1 MWCIRARD
9 TSSAARSTNWTFCGA
24 RWHGLTSTWPKN
36 RPPQQL
42 LRDPALI
49 CVLFSIRFE
58 LPAAFI
64 AANEQAVLATVRI
77 TCAQELFGLLV
88 RLTSNA
94 GPESR
99 LKTTAVDGLP
109 FLQVMRRVVVVH
121 FPRIAQAD
129 PPFFTRGIKA
139 FCSGKA
145 NGLADLL
152 CLALVFREGNHHR

>member
-9 TSSAARSTNWTFCGA
+9 TSSAGRSTSWTFCGA
-24 RWHGLTSTWPKN
+24 RWRGLTSTWPKS
-36 RPPQQL
+36 RRPQQL

-64 AANEQAVLATVRI
+64 AANEQAVLATVGI

-88 RLTSNA
+88 RLPANA

-99 LKTTAVDGLP
+99 LEATAVDGLP
-109 FLQVMRRVVVVH
+109 FLQVMRRIVVVH
-121 FPRIAQAD
+121 FLCIAQAD

-145 NGLADLL
+145 KSVADLL
-152 CLALVFREGNHHR
+152 CLA